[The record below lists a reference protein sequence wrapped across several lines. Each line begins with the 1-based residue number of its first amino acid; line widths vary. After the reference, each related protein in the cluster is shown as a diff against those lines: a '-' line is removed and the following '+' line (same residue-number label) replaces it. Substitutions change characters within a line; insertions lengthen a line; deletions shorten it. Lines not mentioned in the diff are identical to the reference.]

1 MAPAFVPDILISPRW
16 VVAPISMA
24 IAKVAP
30 MKHSSSS
37 ASIAKLVGDLRQ
49 HATQNIIAAPSLK
62 PPMYGF
68 VVWVALRQ
76 HVPLRCTFCTSG
88 TASSRSTTSPRAD
101 HAHNSFKIQLAR
113 RGSVRALGAGL
124 RQGWS
129 GELHTRGRRVAGEGG
144 PPVQFHAPPSDLPR
158 GAPGSHLGASHG
170 GKRSLQ
176 SESPNDTSCHLGHC
190 TAAKSSRNRNFVDCA
205 WLHAY
210 EFQTRSRCRSV
221 SWIANRVILG
231 SSCGT

>member
-88 TASSRSTTSPRAD
+88 DGKLTIYDKSQGGSRAQFLQDPARASRQRSRAWRRLAAGLVGRASHARPTCCWRGGPSGAVSRTAFGSPQGRTRQSPR
-101 HAHNSFKIQLAR
+101 R
-113 RGSVRALGAGL
+113 
-124 RQGWS
+124 
-129 GELHTRGRRVAGEGG
+129 
-144 PPVQFHAPPSDLPR
+144 
-158 GAPGSHLGASHG
+158 
-170 GKRSLQ
+170 
-176 SESPNDTSCHLGHC
+176 
-190 TAAKSSRNRNFVDCA
+190 
-205 WLHAY
+205 
-210 EFQTRSRCRSV
+210 V
-221 SWIANRVILG
+221 SWRKTV
-231 SSCGT
+231 TPVREPE